1 MQTKSLF
8 PRITLALAMFAVASC
23 ADVPTQPAAPA
34 VDAGQPAAIL
44 GTLLG
49 SKQPVA
55 VMQRQ
60 VPLAKTYTVSK
71 YIGFFGGTLAIP
83 EAGVSIYFP
92 PGAMLSSTRITMS
105 APAGSAVAYEF
116 GPHGKKFLVPP
127 VITQKLHGV
136 DMSGVDPLNI
146 FAAYFENLSDINL
159 ATGVGLVTEVLNA
172 TVILGGMTVSF
183 PVQHFSGYLVAGGMH
198 SEVGA
203 TSPDLQ

>member
-1 MQTKSLF
+1 MQTKSVF
-8 PRITLALAMFAVASC
+8 GRIALALTLFGVASC
-23 ADVPTQPAAPA
+23 ADAPTQPATPT
-34 VDAGQPAAIL
+34 VDAGQPTALL

-49 SKQPVA
+49 SKQSVV

-60 VPLAKTYTVSK
+60 VPLAETYTVSR
-71 YIGFFGGTLAIP
+71 YIGFLGGTLAIP

-92 PGAMLSSTRITMS
+92 PGAMLSSTKITVR

-136 DMSGVDPLNI
+136 DMTGVDPLNL
-146 FAAYFENLSDINL
+146 FAAYFENLGDINL

-172 TVILGGMTVSF
+172 TVLLGGKTVSF
-183 PVQHFSGYLVAGGMH
+183 PVQHFSGYLLATGMTD
-198 SEVGA
+198 SA
-203 TSPDLQ
+203 SSFDIQ